1 MKIIIALDCNKNF
14 DLHLIPID
22 NEENKFFENK
32 EFIERLKLKE
42 KCKDQSYILFNKKD
56 ITLKMIMSKDKIEM
70 PKHEFYSK
78 VDVMINESNKPE
90 DIIKMIDQIPEQS
103 LLRLEA
109 DNIDNIIELMK
120 SEDFI
125 SEMKNKITKF
135 LYKGIEIEIKKSRIK
150 LTKKILKTKY

>member
-1 MKIIIALDCNKNF
+1 
-14 DLHLIPID
+14 
-22 NEENKFFENK
+22 
-32 EFIERLKLKE
+32 
-42 KCKDQSYILFNKKD
+42 
-56 ITLKMIMSKDKIEM
+56 MIMSKDKIEM

-78 VDVMINESNKPE
+78 VDVMINEENKPE

-103 LLRLEA
+103 LLKLEA

-135 LYKGIEIEIKKSRIK
+135 LYKGIEIEIKKIK
-150 LTKKILKTKY
+150 DKTDEKDFKNEILKREAMSNRLRKDCDEKK